1 MVYHSLQTVIRLH
14 YSPKSTMDLILK
26 NNHNQPTFFI
36 HDYETFG
43 KHPALDRP
51 AQFAGVRTD
60 LDFNIIGEPEVFY
73 CKPTDDYLPQPEAV
87 MITGIT
93 PQIAMA
99 NGVNEA
105 EFAKRIHQAFSVPN
119 TCIMG
124 YNNIRFDDEV
134 TRNIFYRNFYDP
146 YAYSWQQGN
155 SRWDLLDALRACFA
169 LRPEGIN
176 WPENDDGLPSLR
188 LEHLTKANGV
198 SHENA
203 HDAMSDVLAT
213 INMAKLLKQA
223 QPRMFDYFYQLRNK
237 NKVNQLI
244 DIVDMTPLVHVSGMF
259 GALRSYVSLVTPL
272 AWHPENKN
280 AVIMCDL
287 SGDMSPLLTLSADEL
302 RERLYTPKAELG
314 DDLPVPIKLVH
325 INKCPILAPI
335 NTLRTVDAERTGLD
349 RDLCMRNLELLRK
362 NPDVRNKLIELF
374 SVGQQFEESNDVDS
388 QIYNG
393 FFSPSDRSTMDIIRE
408 TAPQNLPALDLSF
421 EDKRMKELFFRYKA
435 RNYPSTLSYD
445 EQQRWLQHRRDYFTE
460 ARITDY
466 LQQIQ
471 LLMDVHHEDEK
482 RCQQLKALVNY
493 AYELA
498 S

>member
-1 MVYHSLQTVIRLH
+1 MVKTLQDN
-14 YSPKSTMDLILK
+14 KK
-26 NNHNQPTFFI
+26 QPTFFI

-43 KHPALDRP
+43 KRPALDRP

-60 LDFNIIGEPEVFY
+60 LDFNIIEEPEVFY
-73 CKPTDDYLPQPEAV
+73 CAPADDYLPQPEAV

-93 PQIAMA
+93 PQVALSQGI
-99 NGVNEA
+99 NEA
-105 EFAKRIHQAFSVPN
+105 EFAKRIHAAFSVPN

-155 SRWDLLDALRACFA
+155 SRWDLLDTLRACFA
-169 LRPEGIN
+169 LRPEGIQ
-176 WPENDDGLPSLR
+176 WPENEDGLPSMR

-198 SHENA
+198 AHENA

-213 INMAKLLKQA
+213 INMAKLLKAA

-237 NKVNQLI
+237 NKISQLI
-244 DIVDMTPLVHVSGMF
+244 DIVEITPLVHVSGMF
-259 GALRSYVSLVTPL
+259 GALRSYVSLVAPL
-272 AWHPENKN
+272 AWHPDNKN

-287 SGDMSPLLTLSADEL
+287 SADISPLIEL
-302 RERLYTPKAELG
+302 DVQQLRTRLYTPKAELAG
-314 DDLPVPIKLVH
+314 ASPVPVKLVH
-325 INKCPILAPI
+325 INKCPILAPEK
-335 NTLRTVDAERTGLD
+335 TLRPEDAQRTGVD
-349 RDLCMRNLELLRK
+349 RDLYMRNLETLRK
-362 NPDVRNKLIELF
+362 HPEIRNKLIELF
-374 SVGQQFEESNDVDS
+374 SEPQIFAESDDVDT

-408 TAPQNLPALDLSF
+408 TSPQNLPALELSF

-435 RNYPSTLSYD
+435 RNYPATLSYD
-445 EQQRWLQHRRDYFTE
+445 EQQRWLQHRRDYFNEERLTE
-460 ARITDY
+460 Y
-466 LQQIQ
+466 MQQIQ
-471 LLMDVHHEDEK
+471 LLLVEHQHDEK
-482 RCQQLKALVNY
+482 RCQQLKALINY
-493 AYELA
+493 ARDLA